1 MEFVLKMLITSAYRP
16 SILDMYMERSSYIN
30 MILLFSVQTIFENVL
45 VWTIKYENL
54 NILHLYQFFPISSVI

>member
-1 MEFVLKMLITSAYRP
+1 
-16 SILDMYMERSSYIN
+16 MYMERSSYIN